1 MAANVVLA
9 PLFPHSWPVYR
20 KPSYLHQLY
29 PSSSY
34 ICFLFISF
42 LCDLVYDTLVYKK
55 FLRKPLV
62 FFQDGKNGVVFYVV
76 KMELLST
83 WTTY

>member
-1 MAANVVLA
+1 MAANVAFV
-9 PLFPHSWPVYR
+9 PLFPGSWPVYR
-20 KPSYLHQLY
+20 KPSYLQQLY

-42 LCDLVYDTLVYKK
+42 LCDLVYDTLIYKN

-62 FFQDGKNGVVFYVV
+62 FFQDGKHGAVLYVV
-76 KMELLST
+76 RMELLST
-83 WTTY
+83 

>member
-1 MAANVVLA
+1 MAANVAFV

-20 KPSYLHQLY
+20 KPSYLHQLS
-29 PSSSY
+29 PSSY

-42 LCDLVYDTLVYKK
+42 LCDLVYDTLVYKN

-62 FFQDGKNGVVFYVV
+62 FFQDGKNGAVLYVV
-76 KMELLST
+76 RMEPLST